1 MHNLNDYYYYVQVVK
16 YQGFTKASEGMGIAK
31 SKLSRHISE
40 LEERL
45 GVRLIQRNTRKFAVT
60 DLGQQ
65 FYQRCVDLL
74 AQVVDIEQFIHST
87 KHDELCGNIRVSCPV
102 ALVQMPIGQII
113 TDFML
118 QNPQVNIE
126 LIATN
131 EKVDIIEQNI
141 DLAIRV
147 RNQALENSDLI
158 MRELDAWEHVLV
170 ASPKLWQKFNPPTQ
184 LQEIELLPTIG
195 FHRPQQQWQ
204 FRRHDQTHNLTLNL
218 HSRLKTD
225 HFFAIKLAMLQG
237 IGIAVLPKI
246 FVKAELASGEIEQLF
261 PEWQLPQGVIY
272 VAYASR
278 QGMPP
283 AIRLLLEQILQR
295 FKAMPNQIC

>member
-65 FYQRCVDLL
+65 FYQRCVELL
-74 AQVVDIEQFIHST
+74 EQVVDIEQFIHST
-87 KHDELCGNIRVSCPV
+87 KHDELCGNIRISCPI
-102 ALVQMPIGQII
+102 ALVNMPIGQIVAQ
-113 TDFML
+113 FMAD
-118 QNPQVNIE
+118 NPQVNIE

-131 EKVDIIEQNI
+131 DKVDIIEQNI

-147 RNQALENSDLI
+147 RSQALENSDLI
-158 MRELDAWEHVLV
+158 MRELDAWEQVLV
-170 ASPKLWQKFNPPTQ
+170 VSRVLWQKYARPES
-184 LQEIELLPTIG
+184 LQHLESLPTIG
-195 FHRPQQQWQ
+195 SHRPHQQWHFKHQ
-204 FRRHDQTHNLTLNL
+204 DGEQQCSIQLN
-218 HSRLKTD
+218 SKLKTD
-225 HFFAIKLAMLQG
+225 HFFAMKLAVMQG
-237 IGIAVLPKI
+237 IGVAVLPKI
-246 FVKAELASGEIEQLF
+246 FVRAELASGQIEHLF

-272 VAYASR
+272 IAYASR
-278 QGMPP
+278 QGMLP
-283 AIRLLLEQILQR
+283 ATRLLLDNILAGFKQIPAQV
-295 FKAMPNQIC
+295 C